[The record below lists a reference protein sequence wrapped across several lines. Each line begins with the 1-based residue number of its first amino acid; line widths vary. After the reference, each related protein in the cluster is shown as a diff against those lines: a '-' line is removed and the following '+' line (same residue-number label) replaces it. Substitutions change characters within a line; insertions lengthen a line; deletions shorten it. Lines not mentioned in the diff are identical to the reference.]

1 MGNSAFGLI
10 IVLFPAKRLHMKTKT
25 LAVGALAM
33 VIGLSACNDNEG
45 RFLNLST
52 GEEVDIVRNDDGE
65 MVDRETNKPVLLYVD
80 TKEKDTFYGITGEKV
95 NGHLRVLDNDVYVYT
110 DGDQQVKIDGDEYK
124 ILDGDAKIKWDA
136 DGSEYKYK
144 DDNLK
149 VKQDGDDLKIKR
161 DGYTKKVDEDGDV
174 KIETRDKKIK
184 IDGETGER
192 KVKEQSIFSKAKDK
206 ITGDN

>member
-1 MGNSAFGLI
+1 
-10 IVLFPAKRLHMKTKT
+10 MKTRI
-25 LAVGALAM
+25 VVSGALAL
-33 VIGLSACNDNEG
+33 VIGLSACTSDEG
-45 RFLNLST
+45 RFLNLTS
-52 GEEVDIVRNDDGE
+52 GEEVDIVRNDEGE
-65 MVDRETNKPVLLYVD
+65 MVDRETKKPVLLYVD

-95 NGHLRVLDNDVYVYT
+95 NGNLHVLDNDVYVYEE
-110 DGDQQVKIDGDEYK
+110 GDQQVKIDGDEYK

-149 VKQDGDDLKIKR
+149 VKEEDGELKIKR
-161 DGYTKKVDEDGDV
+161 DGYKKKVDEDGDI

-206 ITGDN
+206 ITGNK

>member
-1 MGNSAFGLI
+1 
-10 IVLFPAKRLHMKTKT
+10 MKTGSIFLSALT
-25 LAVGALAM
+25 LVL
-33 VIGLSACNDNEG
+33 GLSACNSNEG

-52 GEEVDIVRNDDGE
+52 GEEVDIVRNDKGE

-80 TKEKDTFYGITGEKV
+80 TKEKDTFYGLTGQKV
-95 NGHLRVLDNDVYVYT
+95 NGHLRVLDDNVYLYA

-174 KIETRDKKIK
+174 KIETRNKKIK

-192 KVKEQSIFSKAKDK
+192 KVKDQSIFSKVKDK
-206 ITGDN
+206 IKGEN